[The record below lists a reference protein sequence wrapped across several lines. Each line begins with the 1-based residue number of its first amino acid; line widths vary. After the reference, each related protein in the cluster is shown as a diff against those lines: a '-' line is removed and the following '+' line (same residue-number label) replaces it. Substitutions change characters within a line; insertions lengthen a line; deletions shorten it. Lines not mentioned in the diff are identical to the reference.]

1 MTFVLKAFSRIA
13 DTWEAVSAS
22 QIRDGLAEEYLAWA
36 HLDAENPEA
45 KHWLNSE
52 LGFLDP
58 FVVPALTAEETRPRI
73 SEIGTGILLFLRAV
87 GDNEEQEDMVGVR
100 LYADSSRIIS
110 LQRRGNH
117 AIDSMAEE
125 IARGDGCKTAGEF
138 IGRLAAKLSKRADAA
153 VAALDDLMDDTE
165 RRLVEDNDPS
175 SLRKEL
181 SEIRMSAIKLRR
193 YLAPQREALFQLK
206 SAEQKWLSDID
217 RRSLHESYN
226 RTVRSVEELDA
237 IRERAQ
243 IVKDEISTQL
253 GEKLNRNTYVLS
265 LIAAIFLPLGF
276 LTGLFGMNVGGLPG
290 VDEPTAFLLTCGFML
305 AITFIQIII
314 FRKLKWF

>member
-1 MTFVLKAFSRIA
+1 MSFILNAFA
-13 DTWEAVSAS
+13 QKDNNWAVELPEN
-22 QIRDGLAEEYLAWA
+22 ILEGLRDDALAWV
-36 HLDAENPEA
+36 HLDAEDSKA
-45 KHWLNSE
+45 RDWLNSE

-58 FVVPALTAEETRPRI
+58 FVVPALVAEETRPRLT
-73 SEIGTGILLFLRAV
+73 EIGSGILLFLRAV
-87 GDNEEQEDMVGVR
+87 GDDGEQDDMVGVR
-100 LYADSSRIIS
+100 LYADQSRIIS

-117 AIDSMAEE
+117 AVDTIAEE
-125 IARGDGCKTAGEF
+125 IRRGEGCKTTGEF
-138 IGRLAAKLSKRADAA
+138 VGRLAAKLSKRSDQV
-153 VAALDDLMDDTE
+153 VATLDDMMDDTE

-175 SLRKEL
+175 ALRKEL
-181 SEIRMSAIKLRR
+181 SDIRMSAIKLRR
-193 YLAPQREALFQLK
+193 YLAPQRETLFQLK
-206 SAEQKWLSDID
+206 SSEQKWLSDID

-276 LTGLFGMNVGGLPG
+276 LTGLFGMNVGGIPG
-290 VDEPTAFLLTCGFML
+290 VDEPTAFFITCVFML
-305 AITFIQIII
+305 AITIIQVFI
-314 FRKLKWF
+314 FRRLKWF

>member
-13 DTWEAVSAS
+13 DKWEAVSAS
-22 QIRDGLAEEYLAWA
+22 QIRDGLKEDYLAWA
-36 HLDAENPEA
+36 HLDAESEET
-45 KHWLNSE
+45 KSWLNSE

-87 GDNEEQEDMVGVR
+87 GDAGEQEDMVGVR
-100 LYADSSRIIS
+100 LYADKSRIIS
-110 LQRRGNH
+110 LQKRSNH
-117 AIDSMAEE
+117 AIDIMAEE
-125 IARGDGCKTAGEF
+125 IANGDGSQTAGEF
-138 IGRLAAKLSKRADAA
+138 ISRLAAKLSKRADTA

-165 RRLVEDNDPS
+165 RRMVENNDPS

-206 SAEQKWLSDID
+206 SSAQKWLSDID

-290 VDEPTAFLLTCGFML
+290 VDQPLAFAMTCGFML
-305 AITFIQIII
+305 AITVIQIII